1 MEREELAGERGQ
13 IAWPELA
20 RHFARGVVVVVDAS
34 LDLLDVAETMA
45 RDNRPVFSDWMT
57 RGLVTP
63 ADDDHAKR
71 WEASG
76 QLLDAIVVAPWVLVA
91 EQQDTHII
99 LH

>member
-1 MEREELAGERGQ
+1 MERDALARERGQ
-13 IAWPELA
+13 IAWSELA
-20 RHFARGVVVVVDAS
+20 RHFARGVVVVVDPS

-45 RDNRPVFSDWMT
+45 KDNRPVFSDWMA
-57 RGLVTP
+57 RGLVTR
-63 ADDDHAKR
+63 ADDDHAMR

-91 EQQDTHII
+91 DHKDTGMM